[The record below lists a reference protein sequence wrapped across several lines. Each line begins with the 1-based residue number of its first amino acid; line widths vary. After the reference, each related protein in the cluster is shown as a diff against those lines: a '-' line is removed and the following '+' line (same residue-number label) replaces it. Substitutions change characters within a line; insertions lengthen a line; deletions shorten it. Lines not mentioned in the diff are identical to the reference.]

1 MRIIQ
6 TNNIHTGNSTFIN
19 SRGSEREREKERELN
34 YIERLGTQRERKRES
49 ERDMERMR
57 GGERVSE

>member
-34 YIERLGTQRERKRES
+34 YIERLGTQREKKRKRERYGKNERGRES
-49 ERDMERMR
+49 E
-57 GGERVSE
+57 